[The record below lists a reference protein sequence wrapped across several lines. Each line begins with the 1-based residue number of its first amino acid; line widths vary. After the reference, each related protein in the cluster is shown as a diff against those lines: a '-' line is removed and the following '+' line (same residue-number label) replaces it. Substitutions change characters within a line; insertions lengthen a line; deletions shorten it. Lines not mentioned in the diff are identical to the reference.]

1 MYLTACLPVLHT
13 RSRLKNRISAEFA
26 RIPGG
31 LLLVLA
37 VCLFSVFP
45 GAQPAAAAA
54 GTDPFTSG
62 ETVNTDSAK
71 KADRPSHSFS
81 VANNRNATFSPGT
94 HLYPVYPAD
103 PFHPT
108 TALNVARFSDSEIPA
123 AGDKRYIFRIG
134 GRLGLLRLSPAKHH
148 DRGFQLNL
156 HGTFLGM
163 FDREH
168 SLDNIGWDGL
178 YGFHITWRGASGTA
192 LKLGINHDSSHVGD
206 EYAERTGR
214 LRDEYTRQEYA
225 AGISVPLYP
234 HLRGYAEAGW
244 AFDLR
249 NKALQDKWRLQ
260 TGLEFSV
267 PDAFWNGQM
276 GYYAAVDMTS
286 FEESDW
292 EPDVTVQAGLMVP
305 VDRIRRDFRMGVE
318 YRSGRSLIGEFSAYE
333 ETYWVW
339 GIWIDL

>member
-1 MYLTACLPVLHT
+1 MKN
-13 RSRLKNRISAEFA
+13 LKSAGFS
-26 RIPGG
+26 RIPGV
-31 LLLVLA
+31 LMLVFA
-37 VCLFSVFP
+37 VCSFP
-45 GAQPAAAAA
+45 LLQSTQTVAAAEQPDQFA
-54 GTDPFTSG
+54 SG
-62 ETVNTDSAK
+62 ETLNAAVPK
-71 KADRPSHSFS
+71 KTDRPSHSFS
-81 VANNRNATFSPGT
+81 VANNRNGTFAPGT

-108 TALNVARFSDSEIPA
+108 TALNAASFSKSEIPA

-134 GRLGLLRLSPAKHH
+134 GRLGLLRISPANHY

-178 YGFHITWRGASGTA
+178 YGFNLTWRGASGTA

-214 LRDEYTRQEYA
+214 LRDEYTRQEYV
-225 AGISVPLYP
+225 AGISVPLYS

-249 NKALQDKWRLQ
+249 NEALQDKWRLQ

-305 VDRIRRDFRMGVE
+305 VDRIRRDFRIGVE